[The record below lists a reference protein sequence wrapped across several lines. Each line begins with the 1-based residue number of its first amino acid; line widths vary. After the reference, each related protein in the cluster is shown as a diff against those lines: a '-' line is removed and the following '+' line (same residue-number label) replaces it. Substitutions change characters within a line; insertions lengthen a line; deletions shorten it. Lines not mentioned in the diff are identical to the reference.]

1 MTSHSAAALG
11 IDIREIDRRL
21 AENWSLPTRFYSDP
35 DIFNLELEAIFAR
48 RWQFFCPLHKVRN
61 PGDVAVRRIGRL
73 PVAVVR
79 DHDGRLNGFL
89 NVCRHRGYTVVEK
102 DKRSC
107 VRLAC
112 RYHGWSYNLDGSL
125 AHAPDA
131 AGEAGFCSADLGLRR
146 VAVEEWGAMVLVHPD
161 PDAASLRTAYPEMFR
176 TARETG
182 FDIDADDWIPYR
194 EVVYDIP
201 TNWKLWYD
209 NGTECYHCPN
219 IHSESFGKAFNV
231 DPGLTDMRLGEG
243 FTSYTFTGRTERSAN
258 DLTANSYI
266 SFQLF
271 PGMTCITQDEFM
283 HMTGMTP
290 LEPGLTRHTAYYMA
304 RRGTD
309 EERIDGWFR
318 IWDDTYREDNEVTA
332 VQYENLKCARQPYNR
347 YVAGREAP
355 AQHMN
360 AMVWKDCK
368 AALLA

>member
-1 MTSHSAAALG
+1 MASNLAMALG
-11 IDIREIDRRL
+11 IDIGEIDRRL

-35 DIFNLELEAIFAR
+35 DIFKLEHEAIFAR
-48 RWQFFCPLHKVRN
+48 RWQFFCPLHKVRH
-61 PGDVAVRRIGRL
+61 PGDAAVGRVGRF
-73 PVAVVR
+73 PIVVVR
-79 DHDGRLNGFL
+79 DHDGRLRGFL

-102 DKRSC
+102 DRRSC
-107 VRLAC
+107 LRLAC
-112 RYHGWSYNLDGSL
+112 RYHGWTYNLDGSL
-125 AHAPDA
+125 AHAPEA
-131 AGEAGFCSADLGLRR
+131 TGEAGFCSADLGLRQ
-146 VAVEEWGAMVLVHPD
+146 VAVDEWGAMVMVHPD
-161 PDAASLRTAYPEMFR
+161 PDAPPLRAAYPDLFEVVH
-176 TARETG
+176 ETG
-182 FDIDADDWIPYR
+182 FDIDTDDWVPFR
-194 EVVYDIP
+194 EVVYDIH

-219 IHSESFGKAFNV
+219 IHAASFGKAFNV

-243 FTSYTFTGRTERSAN
+243 FTSYTFIARKERSAN
-258 DLTANSYI
+258 DLTAASYI

-271 PGMTCITQDEFM
+271 PGLTCIVQDEFM

-290 LEPGLTRHTAYYMA
+290 LEPGLTRHTAFYFS
-304 RRGTD
+304 RKGTS
-309 EERIDGWFR
+309 EERIEGWFR

-332 VQYENLKCARQPYNR
+332 VQFENLKCARQPYNR